1 MFESVEDIVGQVSDL
16 QQAGS
21 FDDLTSLADDL
32 KEYCYKYQ
40 HEIVSE
46 LRESRDIKKKQLD
59 ELRKRQKHQMTMCD
73 CEQKKIQEKMLK
85 WRQECQ
91 EYRQKIRRRDI
102 PSYFKSQFCKVVQ

>member
-16 QQAGS
+16 QQAGP

-46 LRESRDIKKKQLD
+46 LRESREIKRKQLE
-59 ELRKRQKHQMTMCD
+59 ELRKRQKTTCD
-73 CEQKKIQEKMLK
+73 CDQKKMTIQEKMLK

-102 PSYFKSQFCKVVQ
+102 PSYFKSEFCKVVQ